1 MKYFKELQVG
11 DAFKCLET
19 CYIKIATGKAS
30 NAICLHNGHHVTFCD
45 EAGVIPIYLSYRY
58 EGDIQLDFSIP
69 RRPGI

>member
-1 MKYFKELQVG
+1 MKSFKELKRG
-11 DAFKCLET
+11 EAFKCLET
-19 CYIKIATGKAS
+19 CYIKISNDKAS